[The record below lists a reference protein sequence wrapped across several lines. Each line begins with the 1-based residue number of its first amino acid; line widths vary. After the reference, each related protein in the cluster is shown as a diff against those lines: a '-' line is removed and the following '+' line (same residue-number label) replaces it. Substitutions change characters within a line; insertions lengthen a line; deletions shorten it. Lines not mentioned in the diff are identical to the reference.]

1 MITGFNTDID
11 FDGVTYHVQTED
23 KGLSTPMIM
32 SLVYHRGT
40 ILASKRTPYED
51 LVAEGFDERVL
62 KERLHKQHRLICAAV
77 QAGRLDD
84 LKKLSAKDDAAKP
97 PIAASISHQP
107 KAEVETAVAVVI
119 PVSASHIE
127 ISQAD
132 IPSPLPDAIPKP
144 FLDVLVEDDLAEND
158 LFIEE
163 VEVIDEALEDR
174 SEMIVVPAEAIEVVS
189 DLAGTE
195 RPAHNKLRLDV
206 LGNTNFKAGEARK
219 LTVMVVRG
227 TDGKV
232 IPEAQVMVKVI
243 GSDFRPQ
250 LFHSSTDKNGLAMI
264 DVQFPAFRTGRAAC
278 LIRAMSDG
286 EEIEVRRAVTHV

>member
-84 LKKLSAKDDAAKP
+84 LKKLSAKDDAGKP
-97 PIAASISHQP
+97 PIAAAISHQP
-107 KAEVETAVAVVI
+107 KAEVETAAAVVI

-132 IPSPLPDAIPKP
+132 IPAPLPDAIPKP

-158 LFIEE
+158 LFI
-163 VEVIDEALEDR
+163 
-174 SEMIVVPAEAIEVVS
+174 VPAEAIEVVS
-189 DLAGTE
+189 DLAGIE